1 MLSAGGL
8 TVHRGMGR
16 YTRQQLREVLRI
28 DSANEYVLFCRQ
40 DADLPALLPDIAGA
54 PNVSIAWLPPLPS
67 QDARSWQDLNRPT
80 EVLRAT
86 DELQRAI
93 DAQGVDVFHLT
104 TPGHLD
110 ELVPFSLDGPLVATH
125 YDLIPLLFP
134 VWYLREPGRRELYER
149 ALRLVRRASRV
160 VAISHHVA
168 REAAAL
174 LGIPAARIHVA
185 PPVADPCFR
194 PLPAEE
200 CERRLAP
207 LRERL
212 GLRDGFL
219 LTVSHLHH
227 AKNLRGLFGA
237 YARLSPEARRELP
250 LVLACELHPTQAA
263 TVRAWARERRIEAD
277 LVLTGFVSDEELV
290 ALYNAATMYVHAS
303 LSEGFGLPVLEALR
317 CGAAVVAADA
327 SSLPEVV
334 GEAGLLADPADPAA
348 LARAIEDL
356 RRDPERRRELG
367 ERALE
372 QAARFRDEDLGR
384 ETLLAY
390 EEAVRASR
398 ERPGKPLRL
407 ALWTPVP
414 PQESGIS
421 DYSVELVR
429 QLVRHAEVEI
439 FADDGILPGPEIA
452 NLAPVHLFTAFEWR
466 DRRRPY
472 DAVLYQ
478 LGASYFHLY
487 MDETLRHRPGI
498 VTLHDLTWGALLY
511 REAALWG
518 KEEAFRRTLVASEGE
533 EAAAEYAALGNEDPS
548 TLAARIED
556 FLNRYLLLGG
566 VVAASQAQIVHL
578 PGAASA
584 LEAQYPGARVFEFP
598 MGVEDPRR
606 SLPEGENDLR
616 QRLGIAQTAFLIG
629 AFGVADPVKRLEE
642 GVRALERLAADL
654 PEADPVLLI
663 VGGFNDPAYRERLEA
678 LAVELGIGGRIR
690 VLGRTAKRD
699 FDLALL
705 ACDAV
710 VNLRYP
716 FRHQMSA
723 TLMRAIAAGRPVVIS
738 DVPSWNHFPDS
749 FCLRVAPDER
759 EVETLAGHLTGL
771 ARDPERRQAMGEA
784 ARRFWE
790 ENATPA
796 HMAHNY
802 LRILAE
808 VTGRPIE
815 EWERTEEL
823 DTMSESA
830 PSGSRLPSSETFAET
845 GPSAEAET
853 TEALSTGGGAAEP
866 PPAPQPPDSAPVTP
880 RDDSALVRLETAYR
894 SWDAVRSRSAP
905 EEASGGGIRGG
916 LGSASRMAA
925 RVRDLGISWDL
936 QRDLFRVLL
945 DQQAE
950 IHRRLDVLENREA
963 LTEMLTARLAAAEAE
978 ISRLRTLEDEIHRL
992 RAGEADVR
1000 GAIHEMRAVEADL
1013 RAAIDEMLA
1022 EMRTGGWNPGEMANL
1037 RDRQES
1043 LRVRQARLEGD
1054 LADLRQQRAG
1064 MPGALPLSPRDFAEI
1079 LASLE
1084 KDAPAGERPNAVEVS
1099 LQDVRAEDL
1108 LLAARR
1114 HFGGRLSSS
1123 GPEYRSPND
1132 LWIHVDFSAWWN
1144 RPLLLENAAAR
1155 LAPGGRF
1162 VLVTATAAGEPPRHL
1177 GLRIEEDRAVSLA
1190 SGGDVRVVIY
1200 STLT

>member
-1 MLSAGGL
+1 MRIGLDFRMLSAGGL
-8 TVHRGMGR
+8 MIHRGMGR
-16 YTRQQLREVLRI
+16 YTRQQLREVLRTG
-28 DSANEYVLFCRQ
+28 SAHEYVLFCRQ
-40 DADLPALLPDIAGA
+40 DADLPVLLHDVAGA
-54 PNVSIAWLPPLPS
+54 PNVSMAWLPPL
-67 QDARSWQDLNRPT
+67 AGRNGQDLNRPDD
-80 EVLRAT
+80 VLRAT

-93 DAQGVDVFHLT
+93 AAQDLDLFHLT

-110 ELVPFSLDGPLVATH
+110 DLVPFGLDGPLVATH

-134 VWYLREPGRRELYER
+134 AWYLREPGRRELYDR
-149 ALRLVRRASRV
+149 ALRLVRRADRL

-168 REAAAL
+168 REATDL
-174 LGIPAARIHVA
+174 LGIPAAQIRIA

-200 CERRLAP
+200 CERLLAP

-212 GLRDGFL
+212 GLRGGFL

-227 AKNLRGLFGA
+227 AKNLRGLFA
-237 YARLSPEARRELP
+237 ACARLSPEARRELP
-250 LVLACELHPTQAA
+250 LVLACELHPDHAA
-263 TVRAWARERRIEAD
+263 TVRVWAREAGIEAD
-277 LVLTGFVSDEELV
+277 VVLTGFVTDEELV
-290 ALYNAATMYVHAS
+290 ALYNAATLYVHAS

-317 CGAAVVAADA
+317 CGAAVVAASS

-348 LARAIEDL
+348 LARAIEGL

-372 QAARFRDEDLGR
+372 QAAKFRDEDLGR
-384 ETLLAY
+384 ETLAAY
-390 EEAVRASR
+390 EEAARAGR

-429 QLVRHAEVEI
+429 ELSRHAEVEV
-439 FADDGILPGPEIA
+439 FADDGVLPGPEIA
-452 NLAPVHLFTAFEWR
+452 GLVPVHLFTAFEWR

-487 MDETLRHRPGI
+487 MEEALRLRSRRREI

-518 KEEAFRRTLVASEGE
+518 EKEAFRRALAASEGE
-533 EAAAEYAALGNEDPS
+533 AAAAEYAALGEGDSAGLP
-548 TLAARIED
+548 ARVEN
-556 FLNRYLLLGG
+556 FLNRHLLLGG

-584 LEAQYPGARVFEFP
+584 LARYPGARVFEFP

-629 AFGVADPVKRLEE
+629 TFGVADPVKRLEE
-642 GVRALERLAADL
+642 VVLALEWLAAES

-663 VGGFNDPAYRERLEA
+663 VGGFLDPAYRDRLEA
-678 LAVELGIGGRIR
+678 LVVELGLNDR
-690 VLGRTAKRD
+690 VRLLGRTAQRD

-738 DVPSWNHFPDS
+738 DVPSWEHFPES
-749 FCLRVAPDER
+749 FCLRVAPDAR
-759 EVETLAGHLTGL
+759 EVKTLAGHLAGL
-771 ARDPERRQAMGEA
+771 ARDPARRQAMGEA

-790 ENATPA
+790 EHATPA
-796 HMAHNY
+796 RMAHNY
-802 LRILAE
+802 LLVLAE
-808 VTGRPIE
+808 VTGRSVNDIE
-815 EWERTEEL
+815 ETG
-823 DTMSESA
+823 TMSDRKTMAGEDFAGGTLAAVAREAVSTAIEAEA
-830 PSGSRLPSSETFAET
+830 PGAPDS
-845 GPSAEAET
+845 GPSA
-853 TEALSTGGGAAEP
+853 P
-866 PPAPQPPDSAPVTP
+866 PPAPIAIPAIAIPAPAGNSP
-880 RDDSALVRLETAYR
+880 LARLEMLYR
-894 SWDAVRSRSAP
+894 RWDAVRARSAL
-905 EEASGGGIRGG
+905 EKASGGGLRGG
-916 LGSASRMAA
+916 LGFA
-925 RVRDLGISWDL
+925 RRTARRIRDLGISWDL
-936 QRDLFRVLL
+936 QRDLFRALL
-945 DQQAE
+945 DHQADL
-950 IHRRLDVLENREA
+950 HRRLDALEGGA
-963 LTEMLTARLAAAEAE
+963 PGGTLTARLEAAEAE
-978 ISRLRTLEDEIHRL
+978 IRRLSAAE
-992 RAGEADVR
+992 GDVR
-1000 GAIHEMRAVEADL
+1000 GAINELRGFSSGVE
-1013 RAAIDEMLA
+1013 E
-1022 EMRTGGWNPGEMANL
+1022 TSSGGWHPPGELANL

-1043 LRVRQARLEGD
+1043 LRVRQVRLEGD
-1054 LADLRQQRAG
+1054 LADLRQQSAG
-1064 MPGALPLSPRDFAEI
+1064 APAALPLSPRDFAEI
-1079 LASLE
+1079 LSSLE
-1084 KDAPAGERPNAVEVS
+1084 KDLPAGVRPGAVEVS
-1099 LQDVRAEDL
+1099 LQDVRAEHL

-1132 LWIHVDFSAWWN
+1132 LWIHVDFSAYWN

-1162 VLVTATAAGEPPRHL
+1162 VLVTATAAGEPPRHP
-1177 GLRIEEDRAVSLA
+1177 GLKLVGDRQAPLS
-1190 SGGDVRVVIY
+1190 SGGPVR
-1200 STLT
+1200 LLEWRK

>member
-1 MLSAGGL
+1 MRIGLDFRMLSAGGL

-54 PNVSIAWLPPLPS
+54 PNVSIAWLPPL
-67 QDARSWQDLNRPT
+67 AGRGWRDLNRPAD
-80 EVLRAT
+80 VLRAT
-86 DELQRAI
+86 DELQRTI
-93 DAQGVDVFHLT
+93 DAQNLDVFHLT

-110 ELVPFSLDGPLVATH
+110 DLVPFGLDGSLVATH

-149 ALRLVRRASRV
+149 ALRLVRRAGRL
-160 VAISHHVA
+160 VAISQHVA
-168 REAAAL
+168 RETTAL
-174 LGIPAARIHVA
+174 LGIPAARIRVA

-200 CERRLAP
+200 HERLLAP

-212 GLRDGFL
+212 GLRGGFL

-227 AKNLRGLFGA
+227 AKNLRGLFDA

-263 TVRAWARERRIEAD
+263 TVQGWARERGIEKD
-277 LVLTGFVSDEELV
+277 LVLTGFVPDEELV

-317 CGAAVVAADA
+317 CGAAVVAANA

-372 QAARFRDEDLGR
+372 QAARFRNEDLGR

-390 EEAVRASR
+390 EEAVRAGR

-429 QLVRHAEVEI
+429 QLVRHAEVEV

-452 NLAPVHLFTAFEWR
+452 DLTPVHVFTAFERR
-466 DRRRPY
+466 DRRHPY
-472 DAVLYQ
+472 DVVLYQ

-487 MDETLRHRPGI
+487 MEEALRLRPRLREI

-511 REAALWG
+511 RETALWG
-518 KEEAFRRTLVASEGE
+518 EEEAFRRALVASEGE
-533 EAAAEYAALGNEDPS
+533 EEAAEYAALGEGDPA
-548 TLAARIED
+548 TLPARVED
-556 FLNRYLLLGG
+556 FLNRHLLLGG

-584 LEAQYPGARVFEFP
+584 LARYPGARVFEFP

-606 SLPEGENDLR
+606 SLREGENDLR
-616 QRLGIAQTAFLIG
+616 QRLGIAPTAFLIG

-642 GVRALERLAADL
+642 GVRALERLAAEL

-663 VGGFNDPAYRERLEA
+663 VGGFHDPAYRERLEA
-678 LAVELGIGGRIR
+678 LAAELGIGGRIR
-690 VLGRTAKRD
+690 VLGRTAQRD

-738 DVPSWNHFPDS
+738 DVPSWDHFPES

-771 ARDPERRQAMGEA
+771 ARDPARRQAMGEA

-790 ENATPA
+790 EHATPA
-796 HMAHNY
+796 RMAHNY
-802 LRILAE
+802 LRVFAE

-815 EWERTEEL
+815 ELERAEEP

-830 PSGSRLPSSETFAET
+830 PFGSRLPYDTT
-845 GPSAEAET
+845 AEAET
-853 TEALSTGGGAAEP
+853 AEVPSPPESAAAP
-866 PPAPQPPDSAPVTP
+866 PPASQPSGSAPVTP
-880 RDDSALVRLETAYR
+880 HHDRALVRLEMTYR
-894 SWDAVRSRSAP
+894 RWDAVRARSAL
-905 EEASGGGIRGG
+905 EEASSGGVRGG
-916 LGSASRMAA
+916 LGFASRTAA
-925 RVRDLGISWDL
+925 RIRDLGLSWDL
-936 QRDLFRVLL
+936 QRDLFQALL
-945 DQQAE
+945 DHEAE
-950 IHRRLDVLENREA
+950 VHQRLSRLESGED
-963 LTEMLTARLAAAEAE
+963 LTERLAAAEAE
-978 ISRLRTLEDEIHRL
+978 IRRLRVS
-992 RAGEADVR
+992 EADLL
-1000 GAIHEMRAVEADL
+1000 GAVNEMRAVEADL
-1013 RAAIDEMLA
+1013 RASIDEMRA
-1022 EMRTGGWNPGEMANL
+1022 EMRAGGWNPGELANL

-1043 LRVRQARLEGD
+1043 LRVRQTRLEGD

-1064 MPGALPLSPRDFAEI
+1064 TPAALPLSPRDFAEI
-1079 LASLE
+1079 LAGLD
-1084 KDAPAGERPNAVEVS
+1084 KDVPSGERPSSVEVS

-1162 VLVTATAAGEPPRHL
+1162 VLVTATAAGEPPRHP
-1177 GLRIEEDRAVSLA
+1177 GLRIEEDRVVSLA

-1200 STLT
+1200 STVT